1 MKGVEM
7 PHQRWVENNKNPK
20 IFFQRY
26 LRNIDEPKDISSN
39 NSMPQPKAELL
50 ENSYVMR
57 RRFRLIAK
65 TLRDYF

>member
-1 MKGVEM
+1 VPNRNWANYKK
-7 PHQRWVENNKNPK
+7 HPK

-26 LRNIDEPKDISSN
+26 LRNIDEPRDISDRR
-39 NSMPQPKAELL
+39 MPPELEAELMGD
-50 ENSYVMR
+50 SYVMR